1 MYSILIVDDNAS
13 IRARLKL
20 DLKKLNFT
28 IYEAANN
35 KEALDIASKKEVD
48 VVLLDRMLMKEN
60 GTFEDGITTCMMI
73 KSNPKIYKIPFIIIV
88 SEKTDPEDIE
98 KGYKEKVDYYIR
110 KPYIAMEIV
119 SIIEKHLATKNSDTK
134 KLSYKNI
141 VLDEKEDKVL
151 VDFEEVKISPTEYIL
166 LEYFMNNVGKMLSK
180 EDIKEEIWG
189 NSENATDKAVENM
202 IYRLRQKIEPL
213 KECLEIVKGYGY
225 KLIK

>member
-1 MYSILIVDDNAS
+1 MFSILIVDDNAS

-20 DLKKLNFT
+20 DLKKLNYT
-28 IYEAANN
+28 IYEASTN
-35 KEALDIASKKEVD
+35 KEALDIVSKKEVD
-48 VVLLDRMLMKEN
+48 IVLLDRMLMKAD
-60 GTFEDGITTCMMI
+60 GSLEDGITTCMMI
-73 KSNPKIYKIPFIIIV
+73 KSNPKMYKTPFIIIV

-98 KGYKEKVDYYIR
+98 KGYKEKADYYIR

-119 SIIEKHLATKNSDTK
+119 SIIEKHLATKKVVMD

-141 VLDEKEDKVL
+141 VLDSVEDKVL
-151 VDFEEVKISPTEYIL
+151 VDFEEVKISPTEYSL

-189 NSENATDKAVENM
+189 NSDNATDKAVENM

-213 KECLEIVKGYGY
+213 KENLEIVKGYGY
-225 KLIK
+225 KLVK